1 MDIFDALEQRVEQLV
16 ARKKALEEEN
26 AALRA
31 DLVRFAEEKKA
42 VAERIDGLMEKLQ
55 EELAP

>member
-16 ARKKALEEEN
+16 ARKKTLEEEN

-31 DLVRFAEEKKA
+31 EVAHYAEEKKA
-42 VAERIDGLMEKLQ
+42 VAERIDGLLEKLQ
-55 EELAP
+55 EELEP

>member
-31 DLVRFAEEKKA
+31 DLARFAEEKKA

>member
-1 MDIFDALEQRVEQLV
+1 MDIFDTLEGRVGELL

-31 DLVRFAEEKKA
+31 EASQLAAEKKA
-42 VAERIDGLMEKLQ
+42 VAERIDRLLEKLQ
-55 EELAP
+55 GELDG

>member
-1 MDIFDALEQRVEQLV
+1 MDIFDALEQRVQDLA

-31 DLVRFAEEKKA
+31 EVARMAEEKKA
-42 VAERIDGLMEKLQ
+42 VATRIDSLLVTLEDAL
-55 EELAP
+55 EP

>member
-1 MDIFDALEQRVEQLV
+1 MDIFDALEQRVQDLA

-31 DLVRFAEEKKA
+31 EVARMAEEKKA
-42 VAERIDGLMEKLQ
+42 VATRIDSLLVTLQ
-55 EELAP
+55 DALEP